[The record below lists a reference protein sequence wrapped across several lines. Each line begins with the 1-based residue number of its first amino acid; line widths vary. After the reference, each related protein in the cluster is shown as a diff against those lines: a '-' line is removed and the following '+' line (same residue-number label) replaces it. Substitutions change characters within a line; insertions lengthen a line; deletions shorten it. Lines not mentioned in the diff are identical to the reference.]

1 MKQPF
6 LSLFIHH
13 ALVLTIIFGTIYVI
27 VQQNYRKSA
36 DDPQIQMAEDAAR
49 DLNRG
54 VSMQS
59 FIPAFGVTRD
69 IAETIAPFMVIYD
82 TAETAIIWT
91 GTLDGKPPIPPDG
104 VLQYADTNG
113 ENHVTW
119 QPRKDI
125 RIAAVIKPFT
135 GQGSGYVLVGRSLR
149 EVEEREYQLMVFV
162 GIGWIL
168 SLAVDVFCV
177 WVRRRTM

>member
-1 MKQPF
+1 MKQPY

-13 ALVLTIIFGTIYVI
+13 ALVLTIIFGTIYTI
-27 VQQNYRKSA
+27 VQQNYRTSA
-36 DDPQIQMAEDAAR
+36 NDPQIQMAEDAAR

-54 VSMQS
+54 VSLQS
-59 FIPAFGVTRD
+59 FGPIGPTRD
-69 IAETIAPFMVIYD
+69 IAESIAPFTVIYD

-91 GTLDGKPPIPPDG
+91 GTLDGKPPVLPDG
-104 VLQYADTNG
+104 VLEYAQTNG

-119 QPRKDI
+119 QPEKDI

-149 EVEEREYQLMVFV
+149 EVEEREYQLMLFV
-162 GIGWIL
+162 GVGWVL

>member
-13 ALVLTIIFGTIYVI
+13 ALVLTVIFGTIYTI
-27 VQQNYRKSA
+27 VQQNYRTSA
-36 DDPQIQMAEDAAR
+36 NDPQIQMAEDAAR

-54 VSMQS
+54 VSLQS
-59 FIPAFGVTRD
+59 FQAPSRNIE
-69 IAETIAPFMVIYD
+69 ETIAPFTVIYD
-82 TAETAIIWT
+82 TAENAIVWT
-91 GTLDGKPPIPPDG
+91 GTLDGKPPVLPDG
-104 VLQYADTNG
+104 VLEYAQENG

-125 RIAAVIKPFT
+125 RIAAIIKPFT

-149 EVEEREYQLMVFV
+149 EVEEREYHLMMFV
-162 GIGWIL
+162 GVGWIL
-168 SLAVDVFCV
+168 SLGIDVFCV
-177 WVRRRTM
+177 WVRRRTAQM